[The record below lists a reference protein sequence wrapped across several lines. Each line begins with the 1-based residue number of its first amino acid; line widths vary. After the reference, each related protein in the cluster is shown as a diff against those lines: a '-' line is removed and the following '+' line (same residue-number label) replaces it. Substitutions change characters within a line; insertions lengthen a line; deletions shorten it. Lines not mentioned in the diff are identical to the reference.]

1 MNVPALVPGDFI
13 ELRLGDIVPAD
24 VRLVEVT
31 GLECD
36 ESVLTGESL
45 PADKNTDPVPVGT
58 ALAELSGCSD
68 RPGRACRRR
77 ARSRGDNLRRYRVR
91 EDRRRAEH
99 PPNWTPNSRSGSD
112 DSPCCGCRSVAR

>member
-1 MNVPALVPGDFI
+1 MRSQIRHQTVVIRDGRSSTVNVPALVPGDFI

-58 ALAELSGCSD
+58 ALAEGSSPD
-68 RPGRACRRR
+68 RVGLAV
-77 ARSRGDNLRRYRVR
+77 SLRGVR
-91 EDRRRAEH
+91 GVGQL
-99 PPNWTPNSRSGSD
+99 GS
-112 DSPCCGCRSVAR
+112 